1 MALNIAPSPVA
12 HHAIR
17 IVILGL
23 LNTEVQLSQLRGAVP
38 VMQHIMT
45 YRIDSYDVTDGFP
58 GNLLAFLVNSTGEFD
73 DPAGSWQWPG
83 DPHADES
90 RRR

>member
-45 YRIDSYDVTDGFP
+45 YRIGI
-58 GNLLAFLVNSTGEFD
+58 
-73 DPAGSWQWPG
+73 
-83 DPHADES
+83 
-90 RRR
+90 